1 VLHFVDGANPQPDLT
16 TIGGLLKVDY
26 VLYGEMDKVRQRV
39 AIKLIRVR
47 DGASL
52 FAENYDEKLDNIFQL
67 EESLC
72 PKVLANLLVNLD
84 HEETQ
89 RLRKRYTENPRAY
102 EAFLKAHYFMGKATK
117 EDTNRGIDYFKQAID
132 LDPKYAMAYAG
143 LSDCYMKL
151 GNYGVPPK
159 GFVPVSRAAVMKALE
174 LDDTVA
180 YSHSMLGRIAFQY
193 DWDFPRAESEYA
205 RARQLE
211 PSLVHAWYSNYLLT
225 LNRMAEADVE
235 ARKFEDFLPFAP
247 ANINLAQHFYLTRQ
261 YDQAVDLLTR
271 KVEMNPL
278 IPMTHEWLGMVYEQ
292 QGRTRQAVEEFQKAN
307 QLSNGARG
315 LGALGHLYAVS
326 GKKDDAQKAIQDLD
340 ELAKRAFVSS
350 YQNAVI
356 YAGLGEK
363 DESFKYLQ
371 KSFDERSLS
380 APLLRFDPRLN
391 ELRNDPRFQDL
402 MRRAGMLN

>member
-1 VLHFVDGANPQPDLT
+1 
-16 TIGGLLKVDY
+16 
-26 VLYGEMDKVRQRV
+26 MDKAHQRV

-52 FAENYDEKLDNIFQL
+52 FAQNYDEKLDNIFQF

-89 RLRKRYTENPRAY
+89 RLRKRYTENPQAY

-117 EDTNRGIDYFKQAID
+117 EDTEKGIDYFKQAID

-151 GNYGVPPK
+151 GGYGVPPTE
-159 GFVPVSRAAVMKALE
+159 FVPVSRAAVMKALE

-225 LNRMAEADVE
+225 INRMPEAEVE
-235 ARKFEDFLPFAP
+235 YRKFEDFLPFSP
-247 ANINLAQHFYLTRQ
+247 ANINLAQYFYLTRQ
-261 YDQAVDLLTR
+261 YDQAVALLAR
-271 KVEMNPL
+271 KLEINPNFA
-278 IPMTHEWLGMVYEQ
+278 PTHEWLGMVYEQ
-292 QGRTRQAVEEFQKAN
+292 QGRTRQAIEEFQKAS

-315 LGALGHLYAVS
+315 LGALGHLYAVT
-326 GKKDDAQKAIQDLD
+326 GKKNEARKALLDL
-340 ELAKRAFVSS
+340 EALSKRTYVSS
-350 YQNAVI
+350 YQKAVI
-356 YAGLGEK
+356 YAALGVK
-363 DESFKYLQ
+363 DEGFRYLQ
-371 KSFDERSLS
+371 KSFDERSLLG
-380 APLLRFDPRLN
+380 PLLRLDPRLH
-391 ELRNDPRFQDL
+391 ELRDDPRFQDL
-402 MRRAGMLN
+402 MRRAGMVK